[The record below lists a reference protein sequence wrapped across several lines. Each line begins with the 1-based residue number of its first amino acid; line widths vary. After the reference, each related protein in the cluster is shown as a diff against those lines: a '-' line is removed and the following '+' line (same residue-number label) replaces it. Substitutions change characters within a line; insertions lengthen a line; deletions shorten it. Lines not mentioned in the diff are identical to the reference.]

1 MHRRAYG
8 RETTMGPCGPPGRER
23 RYFILAETRRTTNQ
37 SGEPPRRPRRKGGA
51 GRIALGIL
59 KVIGTLILIGCT
71 TGAILACF
79 AATYIKTVIIPQ
91 DYVDASAYSMNLSS
105 TIYYTDPN
113 TGEAKELRTLHGE
126 ENRVKV
132 DYEDIPEN
140 LINALVAIEDQRFW
154 KHQGVDWRRTGGAF
168 LNMFLG
174 MKDTYGGST
183 ITQQLIKNM
192 TQNDDVTVKRKILE
206 IFRALEF
213 ERNYSKEEILEMYLN
228 YIYLG
233 ESCYGVGTASLTYF
247 GKPVTELS
255 LAECASLIGITNN
268 PSRYDPYISDY
279 TLEQNKKRQEI
290 ILNEMLEQGYITQA
304 EHDAAVAEE
313 LVFVGRG
320 QGTTSTTVY
329 SYFEDQ
335 LIQDVIA
342 DLKAEYDLSD
352 QMASQWV
359 YNGGLSIY
367 CTQNPEIQAKV
378 DAVYEDLTNFN
389 ATSSTGAQLQSAIT
403 VIDNATGNVV
413 AVAGGVGEKTG
424 SLTLNRALS
433 QRQPGSAIKPLA
445 VYAPALD
452 LGVITPATVIDDSP
466 YSFDGDGGSPWP
478 VNSFGEY
485 RGLTNVYT
493 GLQNS
498 VNTLA
503 VKVLANYTSPQ
514 VAYDFLVNNLG
525 FSTDH
530 LVVQEERNGT
540 VFSDIGLAQLALG
553 GLTDGVTT
561 LEMASAYAAFPRGGL
576 YIEPRTYTKVER
588 VDPDTGAVTVLLDN
602 QAESHAAMKDSTAW
616 YINTMLQNVIRA
628 GTGTSARFDGMT
640 IAGKTGTTTS
650 RKDLYFVG
658 YSAYYTAA
666 VWSGFDQPERMPSS
680 LQQQSAITWK
690 KVMSA
695 IHEGLE
701 DKSFPTPSAGT
712 VTVPI
717 CADSGLQATEACQHD
732 ARTGEGGRIINMT
745 FVKGDEP
752 TTFCEVHKDVEIC
765 LDAPF
770 LDADGNPNGMYHLAG
785 EFCPEESRRTV
796 SILDI
801 TREGA
806 AAAVTVQ
813 DNQFTTGHITALG
826 EAAYC
831 DVHTTAQPSEPTEKP
846 PIDPMDYTTW
856 PGPEDYDNIEDYNR
870 FNPFDESTWPENVN
884 GSSGQETPTPTET
897 PSVTVQPSQAPVTT
911 EEPFVPAA

>member
-1 MHRRAYG
+1 M
-8 RETTMGPCGPPGRER
+8 
-23 RYFILAETRRTTNQ
+23 AETRRTTNQ

-51 GRIALGIL
+51 GRVILGIL

-79 AATYIKTVIIPQ
+79 AATYIQTVIIPQ
-91 DYVDASAYSMNLSS
+91 SYLDASAYSMNLSS
-105 TIYYTDPN
+105 TIYYTDPA

-132 DYEDIPEN
+132 DYEEIPED

-247 GKPVTELS
+247 GKPVSELS
-255 LAECASLIGITNN
+255 LAQCASLIGITNN

-279 TLEQNKKRQEI
+279 TLEQNKLRQEI

-335 LIQDVIA
+335 LIKDVIA

-367 CTQNPEIQAKV
+367 CTQDPEIQAKV
-378 DAVYEDLTNFN
+378 DAVYEDLSNFN

-503 VKVLANYTSPQ
+503 VKILGQYTSPQ

-561 LEMASAYAAFPRGGL
+561 LEMASAYSAFPRGGL

-616 YINTMLQNVIRA
+616 YINTMLQNVVRN

-666 VWSGFDQPERMPSS
+666 VWSGFDQPERMSS
-680 LQQQSAITWK
+680 GLQQQSAVTWK

-712 VTVPI
+712 VTVPV
-717 CADSGLQATEACQHD
+717 CADSGLQATEACKHD

-770 LDADGNPNGMYHLAG
+770 LDADGSPNGMYHLAG

-806 AAAVTVQ
+806 AAAVTVR

-831 DVHTTAQPSEPTEKP
+831 DVHTTAQAPEPTEKP

-884 GSSGQETPTPTET
+884 GSSSGQQTTPPTQTPVQPTET
-897 PSVTVQPSQAPVTT
+897 PSTSVQPSQAPVTT

>member
-1 MHRRAYG
+1 M
-8 RETTMGPCGPPGRER
+8 
-23 RYFILAETRRTTNQ
+23 
-37 SGEPPRRPRRKGGA
+37 
-51 GRIALGIL
+51 L

-105 TIYYTDPN
+105 TIYYTDPA
-113 TGEAKELRTLHGE
+113 TGEARELRTLHGE

-132 DYEDIPEN
+132 EFEEIPQD
-140 LINALVAIEDQRFW
+140 LIDALVAIEDQRFW
-154 KHQGVDWRRTGGAF
+154 THHGVDWRRTGGAF
-168 LNMFLG
+168 INMFLG
-174 MKDTYGGST
+174 MRNTFGGST

-228 YIYLG
+228 YIFLG
-233 ESCYGVGTASLTYF
+233 EGCYGVGTASLTYF

-255 LAECASLIGITNN
+255 LAQCASLIGITNN

-279 TLEQNKKRQEI
+279 TLEQNKLRQEV
-290 ILNEMLEQGYITQA
+290 ILSEMLKQGYITQA

-335 LIQDVIA
+335 LIKDVIA

-367 CTQNPEIQAKV
+367 CTQDPEIQAKV
-378 DAVYEDLTNFN
+378 DAVYEDLSNFN

-503 VKVLANYTSPQ
+503 VKILGQYTSPQ

-561 LEMASAYAAFPRGGL
+561 LEMASAYSAFPRGGL

-616 YINTMLQNVIRA
+616 YINTMLQNVIKN
-628 GTGTSARFDGMT
+628 GTGTSARFEGSTMP

-666 VWSGFDQPERMPSS
+666 VWSGFDQPERMSS
-680 LQQQSAITWK
+680 GLQQQSAVTWK

-712 VTVPI
+712 VTVPV
-717 CADSGLQATEACQHD
+717 CADSGLQATEACKHD

-770 LDADGNPNGMYHLAG
+770 LDADGSPNGMYHLAG

-806 AAAVTVQ
+806 AAAVTVR
-813 DNQFTTGHITALG
+813 DNQFTTGHLEALG

-831 DVHTTAQPSEPTEKP
+831 DVHTTAQAPEPTEKP

-884 GSSGQETPTPTET
+884 GSSSGQQTTPPTQTPVQPTET
-897 PSVTVQPSQAPVTT
+897 PSTSVQPSQAPATT

>member
-1 MHRRAYG
+1 M
-8 RETTMGPCGPPGRER
+8 
-23 RYFILAETRRTTNQ
+23 AETRRTTNQ

-51 GRIALGIL
+51 GRVILGIL

-105 TIYYTDPN
+105 TIYYTDPA
-113 TGEAKELRTLHGE
+113 TGEARELRTLHGE

-132 DYEDIPEN
+132 DYEEIPED

-233 ESCYGVGTASLTYF
+233 GSCYGVGTASLTYF
-247 GKPVTELS
+247 GKPVSELS
-255 LAECASLIGITNN
+255 LAQCASLIGITNN

-279 TLEQNKKRQEI
+279 TLEQNKLRQEI

-335 LIQDVIA
+335 LIKDVIA

-367 CTQNPEIQAKV
+367 CTQDPEIQAKV
-378 DAVYEDLTNFN
+378 DAVYEDLSNFN

-503 VKVLANYTSPQ
+503 VKILGQYTSPQ

-561 LEMASAYAAFPRGGL
+561 LEMASAYSAFPRGGL

-616 YINTMLQNVIRA
+616 YINTMLQNVIKN
-628 GTGTSARFDGMT
+628 GTGTSARFEGSTMP

-666 VWSGFDQPERMPSS
+666 VWSGFDQPERMSS
-680 LQQQSAITWK
+680 GLQQQSAVTWK

-712 VTVPI
+712 VTVPV
-717 CADSGLQATEACQHD
+717 CADSGLQATEACKHD

-770 LDADGNPNGMYHLAG
+770 LDADGSPNGMYHLAG

-806 AAAVTVQ
+806 AAAVTVR
-813 DNQFTTGHITALG
+813 DNQFTTGHLEALG

-831 DVHTTAQPSEPTEKP
+831 DVHTTAQAPEPTEKP

-884 GSSGQETPTPTET
+884 GSSSGQQTTPPTQTPVQPTET
-897 PSVTVQPSQAPVTT
+897 PSTSVQPSQAPVTT

>member
-1 MHRRAYG
+1 M
-8 RETTMGPCGPPGRER
+8 
-23 RYFILAETRRTTNQ
+23 AETRRTTNQ

-51 GRIALGIL
+51 GRVILGIL

-105 TIYYTDPN
+105 TIYYTDPA
-113 TGEAKELRTLHGE
+113 TGEARELRTLHGE

-132 DYEDIPEN
+132 DYEEIPED
-140 LINALVAIEDQRFW
+140 LVNALVAIEDQRFW

-233 ESCYGVGTASLTYF
+233 GSCYGVGTASLTYF
-247 GKPVTELS
+247 GKPVSELS
-255 LAECASLIGITNN
+255 LAQCASLIGITNN

-279 TLEQNKKRQEI
+279 TLEQNKLRQEI

-335 LIQDVIA
+335 LIKDVIA

-367 CTQNPEIQAKV
+367 CTQDPEIQAKV
-378 DAVYEDLTNFN
+378 DAVYEDLSNFN

-503 VKVLANYTSPQ
+503 VKILGQYTSPQ

-561 LEMASAYAAFPRGGL
+561 LEMASAYSAFPRGGL

-616 YINTMLQNVIRA
+616 YINTMLQNVVRN
-628 GTGTSARFDGMT
+628 GTGTSARFEGSTMP

-666 VWSGFDQPERMPSS
+666 VWSGFDQPERMSS
-680 LQQQSAITWK
+680 GLQQQSAVTWK

-712 VTVPI
+712 VTVPV
-717 CADSGLQATEACQHD
+717 CADSGLQATEACKHD

-770 LDADGNPNGMYHLAG
+770 LDADGSPNGMYHLAG

-806 AAAVTVQ
+806 AAAVTVR

-831 DVHTTAQPSEPTEKP
+831 DVHTTAQAPEPTEKP

-884 GSSGQETPTPTET
+884 GSSSGQQTTPPTQTPVQPTET
-897 PSVTVQPSQAPVTT
+897 PSTSVQPSQAPATT

>member
-1 MHRRAYG
+1 M
-8 RETTMGPCGPPGRER
+8 
-23 RYFILAETRRTTNQ
+23 AETRRTTNQ

-51 GRIALGIL
+51 GRVILGIL

-105 TIYYTDPN
+105 TIYYTDPS

-132 DYEDIPEN
+132 DYEEIPED

-247 GKPVTELS
+247 GKPVSELS
-255 LAECASLIGITNN
+255 LAQCASLIGITNN

-279 TLEQNKKRQEI
+279 TKEQNKKRQEI

-367 CTQNPEIQAKV
+367 CTQNPDIQAKV

-503 VKVLANYTSPQ
+503 VKILGQYTSPQ

-561 LEMASAYAAFPRGGL
+561 LEMASAYSAFPRGGL

-616 YINTMLQNVIRA
+616 YINTMLQNVVRN
-628 GTGTSARFDGMT
+628 GTGTSARFEGSTMP

-666 VWSGFDQPERMPSS
+666 VWSGFDQPERMSS
-680 LQQQSAITWK
+680 GLQQQSAVTWK

-712 VTVPI
+712 VTVPV
-717 CADSGLQATEACQHD
+717 CADSGLQATEACKHD

-770 LDADGNPNGMYHLAG
+770 LDADGSPNGMYHLAG

-806 AAAVTVQ
+806 AAAVTVR
-813 DNQFTTGHITALG
+813 DNQFTTGHLEALG

-831 DVHTTAQPSEPTEKP
+831 DVHTTAQAPEPTEKP

-884 GSSGQETPTPTET
+884 GSSSGQQTTPPTQTPVQPTET
-897 PSVTVQPSQAPVTT
+897 PSTSVQPSQAPATT
-911 EEPFVPAA
+911 EEPFAPAA

>member
-1 MHRRAYG
+1 M
-8 RETTMGPCGPPGRER
+8 
-23 RYFILAETRRTTNQ
+23 I
-37 SGEPPRRPRRKGGA
+37 
-51 GRIALGIL
+51 LGIL

-105 TIYYTDPN
+105 TIYYTDPA
-113 TGEAKELRTLHGE
+113 TGEARELRTLHGE

-132 DYEDIPEN
+132 EFEEIPQD
-140 LINALVAIEDQRFW
+140 LIDALVAIEDQRFW
-154 KHQGVDWRRTGGAF
+154 THHGVDWRRTGGAF
-168 LNMFLG
+168 INMFLG
-174 MKDTYGGST
+174 MRNTFGGST

-228 YIYLG
+228 YIFLG
-233 ESCYGVGTASLTYF
+233 EGCYGVGTASLTYF

-255 LAECASLIGITNN
+255 LAQCASLIGITNN

-279 TLEQNKKRQEI
+279 TKEQNKKRQEI

-335 LIQDVIA
+335 LIKDVIA

-367 CTQNPEIQAKV
+367 CTQDPAIQAKV
-378 DAVYEDLTNFN
+378 DAVYEDLSNFD
-389 ATSSTGAQLQSAIT
+389 APSPTGQQLQSGIT

-413 AVAGGVGEKTG
+413 ALAGGVGEKTA
-424 SLTLNRALS
+424 SLLTNRATQSL
-433 QRQPGSAIKPLA
+433 RQPGSAIKPLA

-466 YSFDGDGGSPWP
+466 YSFDGDGGAPWP
-478 VNSFGEY
+478 VNSYNEY

-503 VKVLANYTSPQ
+503 VKVLGQYTSPQ

-553 GLTDGVTT
+553 GLTDGITT
-561 LEMASAYAAFPRGGL
+561 LEMASAYATFPRGGL

-650 RKDLYFVG
+650 RRDLYFVG

-666 VWSGFDQPERMPSS
+666 VWSGYDTPERMSS
-680 LQQQSAITWK
+680 GLQQQSAVTWK
-690 KVMSA
+690 MVMSA

-701 DKSFPTPSAGT
+701 DKSFPTPSEGT
-712 VTVPI
+712 VTVPV
-717 CADSGLQATEACQHD
+717 CADSGLQATEACKHD
-732 ARTGEGGRIINMT
+732 ARVGEGERIINMT

-752 TTFCEVHKDVEIC
+752 TTFCEVHTDVEIC
-765 LDAPF
+765 LEAPF
-770 LDADGNPNGMYHLAG
+770 LDAEGNPNGMYHLAG

-796 SILDI
+796 SILNI

-806 AAAVTVQ
+806 AAAVEVR

-826 EAAYC
+826 EAAVC
-831 DVHTTAQPSEPTEKP
+831 DVHTTETPAGPTERP

-856 PGPEDYDNIEDYNR
+856 PGPEDYDSLEDYNR

-884 GSSGQETPTPTET
+884 GSSGQQTPEPGGESAPPDETAPPEPSHTPE
-897 PSVTVQPSQAPVTT
+897 TT

>member
-1 MHRRAYG
+1 MHKTVR
-8 RETTMGPCGPPGRER
+8 PLGRER
-23 RYFILAETRRTTNQ
+23 RYFILAETKHTKNQ
-37 SGEPPRRPRRKGGA
+37 SGEPSRRPRRKGTA
-51 GRIALGIL
+51 GGVALGIL
-59 KVIGTLILIGCT
+59 KVVGTLILIGCT

-91 DYVDASAYSMNLSS
+91 SEIDASAYAMNLSS
-105 TIYYTDPN
+105 TIYYTDPA
-113 TGEAKELRTLHGE
+113 TGQAKELRTLHGE

-132 DYEDIPEN
+132 DLEEIPED
-140 LINALVAIEDQRFW
+140 LIDALVAIEDQRFW
-154 KHQGVDWRRTGGAF
+154 KHHGVDWRRTGGAF

-213 ERNYSKEEILEMYLN
+213 EKDYSKKEILEMYLN

-233 ESCYGVGTASLTYF
+233 ENCYGVGTASLAYF
-247 GKPVTELS
+247 GKPVSQLS

-279 TLEQNKKRQEI
+279 TREQNKKRQEI
-290 ILNEMLEQGYITQA
+290 ILSEMKKQGYITEEEQ
-304 EHDAAVAEE
+304 EAAAAQE

-320 QGTTSTTVY
+320 QGTTSTTAY

-335 LIQDVIA
+335 LIRDVIA
-342 DLKAEYDLSD
+342 DLKEAYDLSD

-359 YNGGLSIY
+359 YSGGLSIY
-367 CTQNPEIQAKV
+367 CTQDPAIQAKV
-378 DAVYEDLTNFN
+378 DAVYEDLSNFDAPSPN
-389 ATSSTGAQLQSAIT
+389 GQQLQSGIT

-413 AVAGGVGEKTG
+413 ALAGGVGEKTA
-424 SLTLNRALS
+424 SLLTNRATQSL
-433 QRQPGSAIKPLA
+433 RQPGSAIKPLA

-466 YSFDGDGGSPWP
+466 YSFDGDGGAPWP
-478 VNSFGEY
+478 VNSYGKY
-485 RGLTNVYT
+485 RGLTNVYV
-493 GLQNS
+493 GVQNS

-503 VKVLANYTSPQ
+503 VKVLGQYITPQ
-514 VAYDFLVNNLG
+514 VAFDFLVNNLG

-530 LVVQEERNGT
+530 LVVQEERKGT

-561 LEMASAYAAFPRGGL
+561 LEMAAAYATFPRGGL
-576 YIEPRTYTKVER
+576 YIEPRTYTRVER
-588 VDPDTGAVTVLLDN
+588 VDPDTGEVLLLLED

-616 YINTMLQNVIRA
+616 YINSMLQNVIRS
-628 GTGTSARFDGMT
+628 GTGTAARFDGMT

-650 RKDLYFVG
+650 RRDLYFAG
-658 YSAYYTAA
+658 YSPYYTAA
-666 VWSGFDQPERMPSS
+666 VWSGYDQPERMSSS
-680 LQQQSAITWK
+680 LQKQSAATWK
-690 KVMSA
+690 KVMAS

-701 DKSFPTPSAGT
+701 SKSFPTPSEGT
-712 VTVPI
+712 VTVPV

-732 ARTGEGGRIINMT
+732 ARVDAGGRIISMT

-770 LDADGNPNGMYHLAG
+770 LEADGSPNGMYHLAG
-785 EFCPEESRRTV
+785 EFCPAESRRTV
-796 SILDI
+796 SILELA
-801 TREGA
+801 REGA

-831 DVHTTAQPSEPTEKP
+831 DVHTTAPAPEPTEKP
-846 PIDPMDYTTW
+846 AIDPMDYTTW
-856 PGPEDYDNIEDYNR
+856 PGPEDYDNLEDYNR

-884 GSSGQETPTPTET
+884 SSSGEQTPPPSETPAPPATQPPVSTEPPQT
-897 PSVTVQPSQAPVTT
+897 DI

>member
-1 MHRRAYG
+1 M
-8 RETTMGPCGPPGRER
+8 
-23 RYFILAETRRTTNQ
+23 AETRRTTNQ

-51 GRIALGIL
+51 GRVILGIL

-105 TIYYTDPN
+105 TIYYTDPA
-113 TGEAKELRTLHGE
+113 TGEARELRTLHGE

-132 DYEDIPEN
+132 DYEEIPED

-228 YIYLG
+228 YIFLG

-247 GKPVTELS
+247 GKPVSELS
-255 LAECASLIGITNN
+255 LAQCASLIGITNN

-279 TLEQNKKRQEI
+279 TLEQNKLRQEI

-335 LIQDVIA
+335 LIKDVIA

-367 CTQNPEIQAKV
+367 CTQDPEIQAKV
-378 DAVYEDLTNFN
+378 DAVYEDLSNFN

-478 VNSFGEY
+478 VNSYGYY
-485 RGLTNVYT
+485 RGLTNVYN
-493 GLQNS
+493 GLQDS
-498 VNTLA
+498 INTLA

-561 LEMASAYAAFPRGGL
+561 LEMASAYSAFPRGGL

-616 YINTMLQNVIRA
+616 YINTMLQNVVRN
-628 GTGTSARFDGMT
+628 GTGTSARFEGSTMP

-666 VWSGFDQPERMPSS
+666 VWSGFDQPERMSS
-680 LQQQSAITWK
+680 GLQQQSAVTWK

-712 VTVPI
+712 VTVPV
-717 CADSGLQATEACQHD
+717 CADSGLQATEACKHD

-770 LDADGNPNGMYHLAG
+770 LDADGSPNGMYHLAG

-806 AAAVTVQ
+806 AAAVTVR

-831 DVHTTAQPSEPTEKP
+831 DVHTTAQAPEPTEKP

-884 GSSGQETPTPTET
+884 GSSSGQQTTPPTQTPVQPTET
-897 PSVTVQPSQAPVTT
+897 PSTSVQPSQAPVTT

>member
-1 MHRRAYG
+1 M
-8 RETTMGPCGPPGRER
+8 
-23 RYFILAETRRTTNQ
+23 AETRRTTNQ

-51 GRIALGIL
+51 GRVILRIL

-105 TIYYTDPN
+105 TIYYTDPS

-132 DYEDIPEN
+132 DYEEIPED

-247 GKPVTELS
+247 GKPVSELS
-255 LAECASLIGITNN
+255 LAQCASLIGITNN

-279 TLEQNKKRQEI
+279 TKEQNKKRQEI

-335 LIQDVIA
+335 LIKDVIA

-367 CTQNPEIQAKV
+367 CTQDPEIQAKV
-378 DAVYEDLTNFN
+378 DAVYEDLSNFN

-503 VKVLANYTSPQ
+503 VKILGQYTSPQ

-561 LEMASAYAAFPRGGL
+561 LEMASAYSAFPRGGL

-616 YINTMLQNVIRA
+616 YINTMLQNVVRN

-666 VWSGFDQPERMPSS
+666 VWSGFDQPERMSS
-680 LQQQSAITWK
+680 GLQQQSAVTWK

-712 VTVPI
+712 VTVPV
-717 CADSGLQATEACQHD
+717 CADSGLQATEACKHD

-770 LDADGNPNGMYHLAG
+770 LDADGSPNGMYHLAG

-806 AAAVTVQ
+806 AAAVTVR
-813 DNQFTTGHITALG
+813 DNQFTTGHLEALG

-831 DVHTTAQPSEPTEKP
+831 DVHTTAQAPEPTEKP

-884 GSSGQETPTPTET
+884 GSSSGQQTTPPTQTPVQPTET
-897 PSVTVQPSQAPVTT
+897 PSTSVQPSQAPATT

>member
-1 MHRRAYG
+1 M
-8 RETTMGPCGPPGRER
+8 
-23 RYFILAETRRTTNQ
+23 AETRRTTNQ

-51 GRIALGIL
+51 GRVILGIL

-105 TIYYTDPN
+105 TIYYTDPS

-132 DYEDIPEN
+132 DYEEIPGD

-228 YIYLG
+228 YIFLG

-247 GKPVTELS
+247 GKPVSELS
-255 LAECASLIGITNN
+255 LAQCASLIGITNN

-279 TLEQNKKRQEI
+279 TLEQNKLRQEI

-335 LIQDVIA
+335 LIKDVIA

-367 CTQNPEIQAKV
+367 CTQDPEIQAKV
-378 DAVYEDLTNFN
+378 DAVYEDLSNFN

-503 VKVLANYTSPQ
+503 VKILGQYTSPQ

-561 LEMASAYAAFPRGGL
+561 LEMASAYSAFPRGGL

-616 YINTMLQNVIRA
+616 YINTMLQNVIKN
-628 GTGTSARFDGMT
+628 GTGTSARFEGSTMP

-666 VWSGFDQPERMPSS
+666 VWSGFDQPERMSS
-680 LQQQSAITWK
+680 GLQQQSAVTWK

-712 VTVPI
+712 VTVPV
-717 CADSGLQATEACQHD
+717 CADSGLQATEACKHD

-770 LDADGNPNGMYHLAG
+770 LDADGSPNGMYHLAG

-806 AAAVTVQ
+806 AAAVTVR
-813 DNQFTTGHITALG
+813 DNQFTTGHLEALG

-831 DVHTTAQPSEPTEKP
+831 DVHTTAQAPEPTEKP

-884 GSSGQETPTPTET
+884 GSSSGQQTTPPTQTPVQPTET
-897 PSVTVQPSQAPVTT
+897 PSTSVQPSQAPVTT

>member
-1 MHRRAYG
+1 M
-8 RETTMGPCGPPGRER
+8 
-23 RYFILAETRRTTNQ
+23 AETRRTTNQ

-51 GRIALGIL
+51 GRVILGIL

-105 TIYYTDPN
+105 TIYYTDPS

-132 DYEDIPEN
+132 DYEEIPED
-140 LINALVAIEDQRFW
+140 LVNALVAIEDQRFW

-247 GKPVTELS
+247 GKPVSELS
-255 LAECASLIGITNN
+255 LAQCASLIGITNN

-279 TLEQNKKRQEI
+279 TLEQNKLRQEI

-335 LIQDVIA
+335 LIKDVIA

-367 CTQNPEIQAKV
+367 CTQNPDIQAKV
-378 DAVYEDLTNFN
+378 DAVYEDLSNFN

-478 VNSFGEY
+478 VNSYGYY
-485 RGLTNVYT
+485 RGLTNVYN
-493 GLQNS
+493 GLQDS
-498 VNTLA
+498 INTLA

-561 LEMASAYAAFPRGGL
+561 LEMASAYSAFPRGGL

-616 YINTMLQNVIRA
+616 YINTMLQNVVRN
-628 GTGTSARFDGMT
+628 GTGTSARFEGMT

-666 VWSGFDQPERMPSS
+666 VWSGFDQPERMSS
-680 LQQQSAITWK
+680 GLQQQSAVTWK

-717 CADSGLQATEACQHD
+717 CADSGLQATEACKHD

-770 LDADGNPNGMYHLAG
+770 LDADGSPNGMYHLAG

-806 AAAVTVQ
+806 AAAVTVR
-813 DNQFTTGHITALG
+813 DNQFTTGHLEALG

-831 DVHTTAQPSEPTEKP
+831 DVHTTAQAPEPTEKP

-884 GSSGQETPTPTET
+884 GSSSGQQTTPPTQTPVQPTET
-897 PSVTVQPSQAPVTT
+897 PSTSVQPSQAPVTT

>member
-1 MHRRAYG
+1 M
-8 RETTMGPCGPPGRER
+8 
-23 RYFILAETRRTTNQ
+23 AETRRTTNQ
-37 SGEPPRRPRRKGGA
+37 NGESPRRPRRRHKGGS
-51 GRIALGIL
+51 IVLTIL
-59 KVIGTLILIGCT
+59 KVLGTLFLIGCT

-105 TIYYTDPN
+105 TIYYTDST
-113 TGEAKELRTLHGE
+113 TGATKELRTLHGE

-132 DYEDIPEN
+132 NYEEIPKD
-140 LINALVAIEDQRFW
+140 LVNALVSIEDERFW
-154 KHQGVDWRRTGGAF
+154 THHGVDWRRTGGAF

-213 ERNYSKEEILEMYLN
+213 ERNYEKDEILEMYLN

-233 ESCYGVGTASLTYF
+233 GNCYGVGTASLAYF
-247 GKPVTELS
+247 GKPVSELD

-279 TLEQNKKRQEI
+279 TREQNKKRQET
-290 ILNEMLEQGYITQA
+290 ILYKMLELGYITQA

-320 QGTTSTTVY
+320 QGTTSTTAY

-335 LIQDVIA
+335 LIRDVIA
-342 DLKAEYDLSD
+342 DLKDAYDLSE
-352 QMASQWV
+352 QVASQWV

-367 CTQNPEIQAKV
+367 CTQDPNIQAKV
-378 DAVYEDLTNFN
+378 DAVYEDLSNFD
-389 ATSSTGAQLQSAIT
+389 APSSTGQQLQSGIT
-403 VIDNATGNVV
+403 VIDNTTGNVV
-413 AVAGGVGEKTG
+413 ALAGGVGEKTA
-424 SLTLNRALS
+424 SLLTNRATQSL
-433 QRQPGSAIKPLA
+433 RQPGSAIKSIA

-478 VNSFGEY
+478 VNSYGNY

-503 VKVLANYTSPQ
+503 VKVLGLYTSPQ
-514 VAYDFLVNNLG
+514 VAYDFLVKNLG

-540 VFSDIGLAQLALG
+540 VYSDIGLAQMALG

-561 LEMASAYAAFPRGGL
+561 LEMAAAYSSFPRGGL

-588 VDPDTGAVTVLLDN
+588 VDPDTGEVTVLLDN
-602 QAESHAAMKDSTAW
+602 QAEYHTAMKDSTAW
-616 YINTMLQNVIRA
+616 YINTMLQNVIRS
-628 GTGTSARFDGMT
+628 GTGTSARFKDVKMT

-666 VWSGFDQPERMPSS
+666 VWSGYDQPERMSSS
-680 LQQQSAITWK
+680 LQQQSAIIWN
-690 KVMSA
+690 KVMSS
-695 IHEGLE
+695 IHAELE

-712 VTVPI
+712 VTVDV
-717 CADSGLQATEACQHD
+717 CADSGLRPTDACRHD
-732 ARTGEGGRIINMT
+732 ARVGEGARIISMT

-752 TTFCEVHKDVEIC
+752 TDVCDVHKDVEIC

-770 LDADGNPNGMYHLAG
+770 VGADGTPNGMYHLAG
-785 EFCPEESRRTV
+785 EYCPEESRRTV

-806 AAAVTVQ
+806 AAAVSVR
-813 DNQFTTGHITALG
+813 DNQFTTGHIAALG
-826 EAAYC
+826 DAAYC
-831 DVHTTAQPSEPTEKP
+831 DVHTTPQAPEPTERP
-846 PIDPMDYTTW
+846 AIDPTDPTTW
-856 PGPEDYDNIEDYNR
+856 PGPEDYDRLEDYNK
-870 FNPFDESTWPENVN
+870 FNPFDASTWPENVN
-884 GSSGQETPTPTET
+884 GSSGQQQETPPPSETITPAPTET
-897 PSVTVQPSQAPVTT
+897 GETTTAPIISPVVS
-911 EEPFVPAA
+911 EEPYVPAA

>member
-1 MHRRAYG
+1 M
-8 RETTMGPCGPPGRER
+8 
-23 RYFILAETRRTTNQ
+23 AETRRTTNQ

-51 GRIALGIL
+51 GRVILGIL

-105 TIYYTDPN
+105 TIYYTDPS
-113 TGEAKELRTLHGE
+113 TGEAKGLRTLHGE

-132 DYEDIPEN
+132 DYEEIPGD

-247 GKPVTELS
+247 GKPVSELS
-255 LAECASLIGITNN
+255 LAQCASLIGITNN

-335 LIQDVIA
+335 LIKDVIA

-367 CTQNPEIQAKV
+367 CTQDPEIQAKV
-378 DAVYEDLTNFN
+378 DAVYEDLSNFN

-503 VKVLANYTSPQ
+503 VKILGQYTSPQ

-561 LEMASAYAAFPRGGL
+561 LEMASAYSAFPRGGL

-616 YINTMLQNVIRA
+616 YINTMLQNVVRN
-628 GTGTSARFDGMT
+628 GTGTSARFEGSTMP

-666 VWSGFDQPERMPSS
+666 VWSGFDQPERMSS
-680 LQQQSAITWK
+680 GLQQQSAVTWK

-712 VTVPI
+712 VTVPV
-717 CADSGLQATEACQHD
+717 CADSGLQATEACKHD

-806 AAAVTVQ
+806 AAAVTVR
-813 DNQFTTGHITALG
+813 DNQFTTGHLEALG

-831 DVHTTAQPSEPTEKP
+831 DVHTTAQAPEPTEKP

-884 GSSGQETPTPTET
+884 GSSSGQQTTPPTQTPVQPTET
-897 PSVTVQPSQAPVTT
+897 PSTSVQPSQAPVTT

>member
-1 MHRRAYG
+1 M
-8 RETTMGPCGPPGRER
+8 
-23 RYFILAETRRTTNQ
+23 AETRHTTNQ
-37 SGEPPRRPRRKGGA
+37 SGEPPRRPRRKSGG
-51 GRIALGIL
+51 GSIALSIL

-91 DYVDASAYSMNLSS
+91 SYVDASAYSMNLSS
-105 TIYYTDPN
+105 TIYYTDPA

-132 DYEDIPEN
+132 EFEEIPEN
-140 LINALVAIEDQRFW
+140 LVNALVAIEDQRFW

-247 GKPVTELS
+247 GKPVSELS

-335 LIQDVIA
+335 LIKDVIA
-342 DLKAEYDLSD
+342 DLKAEYDLSE

-367 CTQNPEIQAKV
+367 CTQNPDIQAKV
-378 DAVYEDLTNFN
+378 DAVYEDLSNFN
-389 ATSSTGAQLQSAIT
+389 ATASNGDQLQSAIT
-403 VIDNATGNVV
+403 IIDNATGNVV

-478 VNSFGEY
+478 VNSYGYY

-493 GLQNS
+493 GLEVS
-498 VNTLA
+498 INTLA

-525 FSTDH
+525 FSTDQ

-561 LEMASAYAAFPRGGL
+561 LEMAAAYATFPRGGL

-616 YINTMLQNVIRA
+616 YINTMLQNVIKN

-658 YSAYYTAA
+658 YSPYYTAA
-666 VWSGFDQPERMPSS
+666 VWSGFDQPERMSSS

-690 KVMSA
+690 KVMSS

-701 DKSFPTPSAGT
+701 SKSFPTPSEGT
-712 VTVPI
+712 VTVPV

-732 ARTGEGGRIINMT
+732 ARTDTGGRIINMT

-752 TTFCEVHKDVEIC
+752 TTFCEVHKEVEIC
-765 LDAPF
+765 LDTPF

-785 EFCPEESRRTV
+785 EFCPAESRRTV

-806 AAAVTVQ
+806 AAAVTVR
-813 DNQFTTGHITALG
+813 DNQFTTGHIAALG
-826 EAAYC
+826 DAAYC
-831 DVHTTAQPSEPTEKP
+831 DVHTTAQAPEPTEKP

-884 GSSGQETPTPTET
+884 GSSSGQQTPPTQTPEQPTET
-897 PSVTVQPSQAPVTT
+897 PSNSVQPSQTPTAT

>member
-1 MHRRAYG
+1 M
-8 RETTMGPCGPPGRER
+8 
-23 RYFILAETRRTTNQ
+23 AETRRTTNQ

-51 GRIALGIL
+51 GRVILGIL

-105 TIYYTDPN
+105 TIYYTDPS

-132 DYEDIPEN
+132 DYEEIPED
-140 LINALVAIEDQRFW
+140 LVNALVAIEDQRFW

-247 GKPVTELS
+247 GKPVSELS
-255 LAECASLIGITNN
+255 LAQCASLIGITNN

-279 TLEQNKKRQEI
+279 TLEQNKLRQEI

-335 LIQDVIA
+335 LIKDVIA

-367 CTQNPEIQAKV
+367 CTQDPEIQAKV
-378 DAVYEDLTNFN
+378 DAVYEDLSNFN

-478 VNSFGEY
+478 VNSYGYY
-485 RGLTNVYT
+485 RGLTNVYN
-493 GLQNS
+493 GLQDS
-498 VNTLA
+498 INTLA

-561 LEMASAYAAFPRGGL
+561 LEMASAYSAFPRGGL

-616 YINTMLQNVIRA
+616 YINTMLQNVVRN
-628 GTGTSARFDGMT
+628 GTGTSARFEGSTMP

-666 VWSGFDQPERMPSS
+666 VWSGFDQPERMSS
-680 LQQQSAITWK
+680 GLQQQSAVTWK

-712 VTVPI
+712 VTVPV
-717 CADSGLQATEACQHD
+717 CADSGLQATEACKHD

-770 LDADGNPNGMYHLAG
+770 LDADGSPNGMYHLAG

-806 AAAVTVQ
+806 AAAVTVR
-813 DNQFTTGHITALG
+813 DNQFTTGHLEALG

-831 DVHTTAQPSEPTEKP
+831 DVHTTAQAPEPTEKP

-884 GSSGQETPTPTET
+884 GSSSGQQTTPPTQTPVQPTET
-897 PSVTVQPSQAPVTT
+897 PSTSVQPSQAPVTT

>member
-1 MHRRAYG
+1 M
-8 RETTMGPCGPPGRER
+8 
-23 RYFILAETRRTTNQ
+23 AETRHTINQ

-51 GRIALGIL
+51 GRVILGIL

-105 TIYYTDPN
+105 TIYYTDPS

-132 DYEDIPEN
+132 DYEEIPED
-140 LINALVAIEDQRFW
+140 LVNALVAIEDQRFW

-247 GKPVTELS
+247 GKPVSELS
-255 LAECASLIGITNN
+255 LAQCASLIGITNN

-279 TLEQNKKRQEI
+279 TKEQNKKRQEI

-335 LIQDVIA
+335 LIKDVIA

-367 CTQNPEIQAKV
+367 CTQDPEIQAKV
-378 DAVYEDLTNFN
+378 DAVYEDLSNFN

-478 VNSFGEY
+478 VNSYGYY
-485 RGLTNVYT
+485 RGLTNVYN
-493 GLQNS
+493 GLQDS
-498 VNTLA
+498 INTLA

-561 LEMASAYAAFPRGGL
+561 LEMASAYSAFPRGGL

-616 YINTMLQNVIRA
+616 YINTMLQNVVRN

-666 VWSGFDQPERMPSS
+666 VWRGFDQPERMSS
-680 LQQQSAITWK
+680 GLQQQSAVTWK

-717 CADSGLQATEACQHD
+717 CADSGLQATEACKHD

-806 AAAVTVQ
+806 AAAVTVR
-813 DNQFTTGHITALG
+813 DNQFTTGHLEALG

-831 DVHTTAQPSEPTEKP
+831 DVHTTAQAPEPTEKP

-884 GSSGQETPTPTET
+884 GSSSGQQTTPPTQTPVQPTET
-897 PSVTVQPSQAPVTT
+897 PSTSVQPSQAPATT

>member
-1 MHRRAYG
+1 M
-8 RETTMGPCGPPGRER
+8 
-23 RYFILAETRRTTNQ
+23 AETRRTTNQ

-51 GRIALGIL
+51 GRVILGIL

-105 TIYYTDPN
+105 TIYYTDPS

-132 DYEDIPEN
+132 DYEEIPED
-140 LINALVAIEDQRFW
+140 LVNALVAIEDQRFW

-247 GKPVTELS
+247 GKPVSELS
-255 LAECASLIGITNN
+255 LAQCASLIGITNN

-279 TLEQNKKRQEI
+279 TLEQNKLRQEI

-335 LIQDVIA
+335 LIKDVIA

-367 CTQNPEIQAKV
+367 CTQNPDIQAKV
-378 DAVYEDLTNFN
+378 DAVYEDLSNFN

-445 VYAPALD
+445 VM
-452 LGVITPATVIDDSP
+452 S
-466 YSFDGDGGSPWP
+466 
-478 VNSFGEY
+478 
-485 RGLTNVYT
+485 R
-493 GLQNS
+493 
-498 VNTLA
+498 
-503 VKVLANYTSPQ
+503 YTS
-514 VAYDFLVNNLG
+514 
-525 FSTDH
+525 S
-530 LVVQEERNGT
+530 
-540 VFSDIGLAQLALG
+540 
-553 GLTDGVTT
+553 
-561 LEMASAYAAFPRGGL
+561 SAP
-576 YIEPRTYTKVER
+576 
-588 VDPDTGAVTVLLDN
+588 
-602 QAESHAAMKDSTAW
+602 
-616 YINTMLQNVIRA
+616 
-628 GTGTSARFDGMT
+628 
-640 IAGKTGTTTS
+640 
-650 RKDLYFVG
+650 
-658 YSAYYTAA
+658 
-666 VWSGFDQPERMPSS
+666 WS
-680 LQQQSAITWK
+680 L
-690 KVMSA
+690 
-695 IHEGLE
+695 
-701 DKSFPTPSAGT
+701 
-712 VTVPI
+712 
-717 CADSGLQATEACQHD
+717 
-732 ARTGEGGRIINMT
+732 
-745 FVKGDEP
+745 
-752 TTFCEVHKDVEIC
+752 
-765 LDAPF
+765 
-770 LDADGNPNGMYHLAG
+770 
-785 EFCPEESRRTV
+785 
-796 SILDI
+796 
-801 TREGA
+801 
-806 AAAVTVQ
+806 
-813 DNQFTTGHITALG
+813 
-826 EAAYC
+826 
-831 DVHTTAQPSEPTEKP
+831 
-846 PIDPMDYTTW
+846 
-856 PGPEDYDNIEDYNR
+856 
-870 FNPFDESTWPENVN
+870 
-884 GSSGQETPTPTET
+884 
-897 PSVTVQPSQAPVTT
+897 
-911 EEPFVPAA
+911 

>member
-1 MHRRAYG
+1 M
-8 RETTMGPCGPPGRER
+8 
-23 RYFILAETRRTTNQ
+23 AETRRTTNQ

-51 GRIALGIL
+51 GRVILGIL

-105 TIYYTDPN
+105 TIYYTDPS

-132 DYEDIPEN
+132 DYEEIPED
-140 LINALVAIEDQRFW
+140 LVNALVAIEDQRFW

-228 YIYLG
+228 YIFLG

-247 GKPVTELS
+247 GKPVSELS
-255 LAECASLIGITNN
+255 LAQCASLIGITNN

-279 TLEQNKKRQEI
+279 TLEQNKLRQEI

-335 LIQDVIA
+335 LIKDVIA

-367 CTQNPEIQAKV
+367 CTQDPEIQAKV
-378 DAVYEDLTNFN
+378 DAVYEDLSNFN

-478 VNSFGEY
+478 VNSYGYY
-485 RGLTNVYT
+485 RGLTNVYN
-493 GLQNS
+493 GLQDS
-498 VNTLA
+498 INTLA

-561 LEMASAYAAFPRGGL
+561 LEMASAYSAFPRGGL

-616 YINTMLQNVIRA
+616 YINTMLQNVIKN
-628 GTGTSARFDGMT
+628 GTGTSARFEGSTMP

-666 VWSGFDQPERMPSS
+666 VWSGFDQPERMSS
-680 LQQQSAITWK
+680 GLQQQSAVTWK

-712 VTVPI
+712 VTVPV
-717 CADSGLQATEACQHD
+717 CADSGLQATEACKHD

-770 LDADGNPNGMYHLAG
+770 LDADGSPNGMYHLAG

-806 AAAVTVQ
+806 AAAVTVR

-831 DVHTTAQPSEPTEKP
+831 DVHTTAQAPEPTEKP

-884 GSSGQETPTPTET
+884 GSSSGQQTTPPTQTPVQPTET
-897 PSVTVQPSQAPVTT
+897 PSTSVQPSQAPVTT

>member
-1 MHRRAYG
+1 M
-8 RETTMGPCGPPGRER
+8 
-23 RYFILAETRRTTNQ
+23 AETRRTTNQ

-51 GRIALGIL
+51 GRVILGIL

-105 TIYYTDPN
+105 TIYYTDPS

-132 DYEDIPEN
+132 DYEEIPED
-140 LINALVAIEDQRFW
+140 LVNALVAIEDQRFW

-228 YIYLG
+228 YIFLG

-247 GKPVTELS
+247 GKPVSELS
-255 LAECASLIGITNN
+255 LAQCASLIGITNN

-279 TLEQNKKRQEI
+279 TLEQNKLRQEI

-335 LIQDVIA
+335 LIKDVIA

-367 CTQNPEIQAKV
+367 CTQDPEIQAKV
-378 DAVYEDLTNFN
+378 DAVYEDLSNFN

-478 VNSFGEY
+478 VNSYGYY
-485 RGLTNVYT
+485 RGLTNVYN
-493 GLQNS
+493 GLQDS
-498 VNTLA
+498 INTLA

-514 VAYDFLVNNLG
+514 VAYDSLVNNLG

-540 VFSDIGLAQLALG
+540 VFSDINLAQLALG

-561 LEMASAYAAFPRGGL
+561 LEMASAYSAFPRGGL

-616 YINTMLQNVIRA
+616 YINTMLQNVIKN
-628 GTGTSARFDGMT
+628 GTGTSARFEGSTMP

-666 VWSGFDQPERMPSS
+666 VWSGFDQPERMSS
-680 LQQQSAITWK
+680 GLQQQSAVTWK

-712 VTVPI
+712 VTVPV
-717 CADSGLQATEACQHD
+717 CADSGLQATEACKHD

-770 LDADGNPNGMYHLAG
+770 LDADGSPNGMYHLAG

-806 AAAVTVQ
+806 AAAVTVR

-831 DVHTTAQPSEPTEKP
+831 DVHTTAQAPEPTEKP

-884 GSSGQETPTPTET
+884 GSSSGQQTTPPTQTPVQPTET
-897 PSVTVQPSQAPVTT
+897 PSTSVQPSQAPVTT

>member
-1 MHRRAYG
+1 M
-8 RETTMGPCGPPGRER
+8 
-23 RYFILAETRRTTNQ
+23 AETRRTTNQ

-51 GRIALGIL
+51 GRVILGIL

-105 TIYYTDPN
+105 TIYYTDPS

-132 DYEDIPEN
+132 DYEEIPED

-247 GKPVTELS
+247 GKPVSELS
-255 LAECASLIGITNN
+255 LAQCASLIGITNN

-279 TLEQNKKRQEI
+279 TLEQNKLRQEI

-335 LIQDVIA
+335 LIKDVIA

-367 CTQNPEIQAKV
+367 CTQDPEIQAKV
-378 DAVYEDLTNFN
+378 DAVYEDLSNFN

-503 VKVLANYTSPQ
+503 VKILGQYTSPQ

-561 LEMASAYAAFPRGGL
+561 LEMASAYSAFPRGGL

-616 YINTMLQNVIRA
+616 YINTMLQNVVRN
-628 GTGTSARFDGMT
+628 GTGTSARFEGSTMP

-666 VWSGFDQPERMPSS
+666 VWSGFDQPERMSS
-680 LQQQSAITWK
+680 GLQQQSAVTWK

-712 VTVPI
+712 VTVPV
-717 CADSGLQATEACQHD
+717 CADSGLQATEACKHD

-770 LDADGNPNGMYHLAG
+770 LDADGSPNGMYHLAG

-806 AAAVTVQ
+806 AAAVTVR
-813 DNQFTTGHITALG
+813 DNQFTTGHLEALG

-831 DVHTTAQPSEPTEKP
+831 DVHTTAQAPEPTEKP

-884 GSSGQETPTPTET
+884 GSSSGQQTTPPTQTPVQPTET
-897 PSVTVQPSQAPVTT
+897 PSTSVQPSQAPVTT

>member
-1 MHRRAYG
+1 M
-8 RETTMGPCGPPGRER
+8 
-23 RYFILAETRRTTNQ
+23 AETRRTTNQ

-51 GRIALGIL
+51 GRVILGIL

-105 TIYYTDPN
+105 TIYYTDPA
-113 TGEAKELRTLHGE
+113 TGEARELRTLHGE

-132 DYEDIPEN
+132 DYEEIPED

-233 ESCYGVGTASLTYF
+233 GSCYGVGTASLTYF
-247 GKPVTELS
+247 GKPVSELS
-255 LAECASLIGITNN
+255 LAQCASLIGITNN

-279 TLEQNKKRQEI
+279 TLEQNKLRQEI

-335 LIQDVIA
+335 LIKDVIA

-367 CTQNPEIQAKV
+367 CTQDPEIQAKV
-378 DAVYEDLTNFN
+378 DAVYEDLSNFN

-503 VKVLANYTSPQ
+503 VKILGQYTSPQ

-561 LEMASAYAAFPRGGL
+561 LEMASAYSAFPRGGL

-616 YINTMLQNVIRA
+616 YINTMLQNVVRN
-628 GTGTSARFDGMT
+628 GTGTSARFEGSTMP

-666 VWSGFDQPERMPSS
+666 VWSGFDQPERMSS
-680 LQQQSAITWK
+680 GLQQQSAVTWK

-712 VTVPI
+712 VTVPV
-717 CADSGLQATEACQHD
+717 CADSGLQATEACKHD

-770 LDADGNPNGMYHLAG
+770 LDADGSPNGMYHLAG

-806 AAAVTVQ
+806 AAAVTVR

-831 DVHTTAQPSEPTEKP
+831 DVHTTAQAPEPTEKP

-884 GSSGQETPTPTET
+884 GSSSGQQTTPPTQTPVQPTET
-897 PSVTVQPSQAPVTT
+897 PSTSVQPSQAPATT

>member
-1 MHRRAYG
+1 M
-8 RETTMGPCGPPGRER
+8 
-23 RYFILAETRRTTNQ
+23 AETRHTINQ

-51 GRIALGIL
+51 GRVILGIL

-105 TIYYTDPN
+105 TIYYTDPS

-132 DYEDIPEN
+132 DYEEIPED
-140 LINALVAIEDQRFW
+140 LVNALVAIEDQRFW

-247 GKPVTELS
+247 GKPVSELS
-255 LAECASLIGITNN
+255 LAQCASLIGITNN

-279 TLEQNKKRQEI
+279 TKEQNKKRQEI

-335 LIQDVIA
+335 LIKDVIA

-367 CTQNPEIQAKV
+367 CTQDPEIQAKV
-378 DAVYEDLTNFN
+378 DAVYEDLSNFN

-478 VNSFGEY
+478 VNSYGYY
-485 RGLTNVYT
+485 RGLTNVYN
-493 GLQNS
+493 GLQDS
-498 VNTLA
+498 INTLA

-561 LEMASAYAAFPRGGL
+561 LEMASAYSAFPRGGL

-616 YINTMLQNVIRA
+616 YINTMLQNVVRN

-666 VWSGFDQPERMPSS
+666 VWSGFDQPERMSS
-680 LQQQSAITWK
+680 GLQQQSAVTWK

-717 CADSGLQATEACQHD
+717 CADSGLQATEACKHD

-806 AAAVTVQ
+806 AAAVTVR
-813 DNQFTTGHITALG
+813 DNQFTTGHLEALG

-831 DVHTTAQPSEPTEKP
+831 DVHTTAQAPEPTEKP

-884 GSSGQETPTPTET
+884 GSSSGQQTTPPTQTPVQPTET
-897 PSVTVQPSQAPVTT
+897 PSTSVQPSQAPATT

>member
-1 MHRRAYG
+1 M
-8 RETTMGPCGPPGRER
+8 
-23 RYFILAETRRTTNQ
+23 AETRRTTNQ

-51 GRIALGIL
+51 GRVILGIL

-105 TIYYTDPN
+105 TIYYTDPS

-132 DYEDIPEN
+132 DYEEIPED
-140 LINALVAIEDQRFW
+140 LVNALVAIEDQRFW

-228 YIYLG
+228 YIFLG

-247 GKPVTELS
+247 GKPVSELS
-255 LAECASLIGITNN
+255 LAQCASLIGITNN

-279 TLEQNKKRQEI
+279 TLEQNKLRQEI

-335 LIQDVIA
+335 LIKDVIA

-378 DAVYEDLTNFN
+378 DAVYEDLSNFN

-478 VNSFGEY
+478 VNSYGYY
-485 RGLTNVYT
+485 RGLTNVYN
-493 GLQNS
+493 GLQDS
-498 VNTLA
+498 INTLA

-561 LEMASAYAAFPRGGL
+561 LEMASAYSAFPRGGL

-616 YINTMLQNVIRA
+616 YINTMLQNVIKN
-628 GTGTSARFDGMT
+628 GTGTSARFEGSTMP

-666 VWSGFDQPERMPSS
+666 VWSGFDQPERMSS
-680 LQQQSAITWK
+680 GLQQQSAVTWK

-712 VTVPI
+712 VTVPV
-717 CADSGLQATEACQHD
+717 CADSGLQATEACKHD

-806 AAAVTVQ
+806 AAAVTVR
-813 DNQFTTGHITALG
+813 DNQFTTGHLEALG

-831 DVHTTAQPSEPTEKP
+831 DVHTTAQVPEPTEKP

-884 GSSGQETPTPTET
+884 GSSSGQQTTPPTQTPVQPTET
-897 PSVTVQPSQAPVTT
+897 PSTSVQPSQAPVTT

>member
-1 MHRRAYG
+1 M
-8 RETTMGPCGPPGRER
+8 
-23 RYFILAETRRTTNQ
+23 AETRRTTNQ

-51 GRIALGIL
+51 GRVILGIL

-105 TIYYTDPN
+105 TIYYTDPS

-132 DYEDIPEN
+132 DYEEIPED

-247 GKPVTELS
+247 GKPVSELS
-255 LAECASLIGITNN
+255 LAQCASLIGITNN

-279 TLEQNKKRQEI
+279 TKEQNKKRQEI

-335 LIQDVIA
+335 LIKDVIA

-367 CTQNPEIQAKV
+367 CTQDPEIQAKV
-378 DAVYEDLTNFN
+378 DAVYEDLSNFN

-503 VKVLANYTSPQ
+503 VKILGQYTSPQ

-561 LEMASAYAAFPRGGL
+561 LEMASAYSAFPRGGL

-616 YINTMLQNVIRA
+616 YINTMLQNVIKN
-628 GTGTSARFDGMT
+628 GTGTSARFEGSTMP

-666 VWSGFDQPERMPSS
+666 VWSGFDQPERMSS
-680 LQQQSAITWK
+680 GLQQQSAVTWK

-712 VTVPI
+712 VTVPV
-717 CADSGLQATEACQHD
+717 CADSGLQATEACKHD

-806 AAAVTVQ
+806 AAAVTVR
-813 DNQFTTGHITALG
+813 DNQFTTGHLEALG

-831 DVHTTAQPSEPTEKP
+831 DVHTTAQAPEPTEKP

-884 GSSGQETPTPTET
+884 GSSSGQQTTPPTQTPVQPTET
-897 PSVTVQPSQAPVTT
+897 PSTSVQPSQAPATT

>member
-1 MHRRAYG
+1 M
-8 RETTMGPCGPPGRER
+8 
-23 RYFILAETRRTTNQ
+23 AETRRTTNQ

-51 GRIALGIL
+51 GRVILGIL

-105 TIYYTDPN
+105 TIYYTDPS

-132 DYEDIPEN
+132 DYEEIPED
-140 LINALVAIEDQRFW
+140 LVNALVAIEDQRFW

-228 YIYLG
+228 YIFLG

-247 GKPVTELS
+247 GKPVSELS
-255 LAECASLIGITNN
+255 LAQCASLIGITNN

-279 TLEQNKKRQEI
+279 TLEQNKLRQEI

-335 LIQDVIA
+335 LIKDVIA

-367 CTQNPEIQAKV
+367 CTQDPEIQAKV
-378 DAVYEDLTNFN
+378 DAVYEDLSNFN

-478 VNSFGEY
+478 VNSYGYY
-485 RGLTNVYT
+485 RGLTNVYN
-493 GLQNS
+493 GLQDS
-498 VNTLA
+498 INTLA

-561 LEMASAYAAFPRGGL
+561 LEMASAYSAFPRGGL

-616 YINTMLQNVIRA
+616 YINTMLQNVIKN
-628 GTGTSARFDGMT
+628 GTGTSARFEGSTMP

-666 VWSGFDQPERMPSS
+666 VWSGFDQPERMSS
-680 LQQQSAITWK
+680 GLQQQSAVTWK

-712 VTVPI
+712 VTVPV
-717 CADSGLQATEACQHD
+717 CADSGLQATEACKHD

-752 TTFCEVHKDVEIC
+752 TTLCEVHKDVEIC

-770 LDADGNPNGMYHLAG
+770 LDADGSPNGMYHLAG

-806 AAAVTVQ
+806 AAAVTVR

-831 DVHTTAQPSEPTEKP
+831 DVHTTAQAPEPTEKP

-884 GSSGQETPTPTET
+884 GSSSGQQTTPPTQTPVQPTET
-897 PSVTVQPSQAPVTT
+897 PSTSVQPSQAPVTT

>member
-1 MHRRAYG
+1 M
-8 RETTMGPCGPPGRER
+8 
-23 RYFILAETRRTTNQ
+23 AETRRTTNQ

-51 GRIALGIL
+51 GRVILGIL

-105 TIYYTDPN
+105 TIYYTDPS

-132 DYEDIPEN
+132 DYEEIPED

-247 GKPVTELS
+247 GKPVSELS
-255 LAECASLIGITNN
+255 LAQCASLIGITNN

-279 TLEQNKKRQEI
+279 TKEQNKLRQEI

-335 LIQDVIA
+335 LIKDVIA

-367 CTQNPEIQAKV
+367 CTQDPEIQAKV
-378 DAVYEDLTNFN
+378 DAVYEDLSNFN

-503 VKVLANYTSPQ
+503 VKILGQYTSPQ

-561 LEMASAYAAFPRGGL
+561 LEMASAYSAFPRGGL
-576 YIEPRTYTKVER
+576 YIEPRTYTRVER

-616 YINTMLQNVIRA
+616 YINTMLQNVIKN
-628 GTGTSARFDGMT
+628 GTGTSARFEGSTMP

-666 VWSGFDQPERMPSS
+666 VWSGFDQPERMSS
-680 LQQQSAITWK
+680 GLQQQSAVTWK

-712 VTVPI
+712 VTVPV
-717 CADSGLQATEACQHD
+717 CADSGLQATEACKHD

-770 LDADGNPNGMYHLAG
+770 LDADGSPNGMYHLAG

-806 AAAVTVQ
+806 AAAVTVR
-813 DNQFTTGHITALG
+813 DNQFTTGHLEALG

-831 DVHTTAQPSEPTEKP
+831 DVHTTAQAPEPTEKP

-884 GSSGQETPTPTET
+884 GSSSGQQTTPPTQTPVQPTET
-897 PSVTVQPSQAPVTT
+897 PSTSVQPSQAPVTT

>member
-1 MHRRAYG
+1 M
-8 RETTMGPCGPPGRER
+8 
-23 RYFILAETRRTTNQ
+23 AETRRTTNQ

-51 GRIALGIL
+51 GRVILGIL

-105 TIYYTDPN
+105 TIYYTDPS

-132 DYEDIPEN
+132 DYEEIPED

-233 ESCYGVGTASLTYF
+233 GSCYGVGTASLTYF
-247 GKPVTELS
+247 GKPVSELS
-255 LAECASLIGITNN
+255 LAQCASLIGITNN

-279 TLEQNKKRQEI
+279 TLEQNKLRQEI

-335 LIQDVIA
+335 LIKDVIA

-367 CTQNPEIQAKV
+367 CTQDPEIQAKV
-378 DAVYEDLTNFN
+378 DAVYEDLSNFN

-503 VKVLANYTSPQ
+503 VKILGQYTSPQ

-561 LEMASAYAAFPRGGL
+561 LEMASAYSAFPRGGL

-616 YINTMLQNVIRA
+616 YINTMLQNVVRN
-628 GTGTSARFDGMT
+628 GTGTSARFEGSTMP

-666 VWSGFDQPERMPSS
+666 VWSGFDQPERMSS
-680 LQQQSAITWK
+680 GLQQQSAVTWK

-712 VTVPI
+712 VTVPV
-717 CADSGLQATEACQHD
+717 CADSGLQATEACKHD

-770 LDADGNPNGMYHLAG
+770 LDADGSPNGMYHLAG

-806 AAAVTVQ
+806 AAAVTVR

-831 DVHTTAQPSEPTEKP
+831 DVHTTAQAPEPTEKP

-884 GSSGQETPTPTET
+884 GSSSGQQTTPPTQTPVQPTET
-897 PSVTVQPSQAPVTT
+897 PSTSVQPSQAPATT

>member
-1 MHRRAYG
+1 M
-8 RETTMGPCGPPGRER
+8 
-23 RYFILAETRRTTNQ
+23 AETRRTTNQ

-51 GRIALGIL
+51 GRVILGIL

-105 TIYYTDPN
+105 TIYYTDPS

-132 DYEDIPEN
+132 DYEEIPGD

-247 GKPVTELS
+247 GKPVSELS
-255 LAECASLIGITNN
+255 LAQCASLIGITNN

-279 TLEQNKKRQEI
+279 TLEQNKLRQEI

-335 LIQDVIA
+335 LIKDVIA

-367 CTQNPEIQAKV
+367 CTQDPEIQAKV
-378 DAVYEDLTNFN
+378 DAVYEDLSNFN

-503 VKVLANYTSPQ
+503 VKILGQYTSPQ

-561 LEMASAYAAFPRGGL
+561 LEMASAYSAFPRGGL

-616 YINTMLQNVIRA
+616 YINTMLQNVIKN
-628 GTGTSARFDGMT
+628 GTGTSARFEGSTMP

-666 VWSGFDQPERMPSS
+666 VWSGFDQPERMSS
-680 LQQQSAITWK
+680 GLQQQSAVTWK

-701 DKSFPTPSAGT
+701 DESFPTPSAGT
-712 VTVPI
+712 VTVPV
-717 CADSGLQATEACQHD
+717 CADSGLQATEACKHD
-732 ARTGEGGRIINMT
+732 ARVGEGERIINMT

-752 TTFCEVHKDVEIC
+752 TTFCEVHTDVEIC

-770 LDADGNPNGMYHLAG
+770 LDADGSPNGMYHLAG

-806 AAAVTVQ
+806 AAAVTVR
-813 DNQFTTGHITALG
+813 DNQFTTGHLEALG

-831 DVHTTAQPSEPTEKP
+831 DVHTTAQAPEPTEKP

-884 GSSGQETPTPTET
+884 GSSSGQQTTPPTQTPVQPTET
-897 PSVTVQPSQAPVTT
+897 PSTSVQPSQAPVTT

>member
-1 MHRRAYG
+1 M
-8 RETTMGPCGPPGRER
+8 
-23 RYFILAETRRTTNQ
+23 AETRRTTNQ

-51 GRIALGIL
+51 GRVILGIL

-105 TIYYTDPN
+105 TIYYTDPS

-132 DYEDIPEN
+132 DYEEIPED

-247 GKPVTELS
+247 GKPVSELS
-255 LAECASLIGITNN
+255 LAQCASLIGITNN

-279 TLEQNKKRQEI
+279 TLEQNKLRQEI

-335 LIQDVIA
+335 LIKDVIA

-367 CTQNPEIQAKV
+367 CTQNPDIQAKV
-378 DAVYEDLTNFN
+378 DAVYEDLSNFN

-478 VNSFGEY
+478 VNSYGYY
-485 RGLTNVYT
+485 RGLTNVYN
-493 GLQNS
+493 GLQDS
-498 VNTLA
+498 INTLA

-561 LEMASAYAAFPRGGL
+561 LEMASAYSAFPRGGL

-616 YINTMLQNVIRA
+616 YINTMLQNVVRN

-666 VWSGFDQPERMPSS
+666 VWSGFDQPERMSS
-680 LQQQSAITWK
+680 GLQQQSAVTWK

-717 CADSGLQATEACQHD
+717 CADSGLQATEACKHD

-770 LDADGNPNGMYHLAG
+770 LDADGSPNGMYHLAG

-806 AAAVTVQ
+806 AAAVTVR
-813 DNQFTTGHITALG
+813 DNQFTTGHLEALG

-831 DVHTTAQPSEPTEKP
+831 DVHTTAQAPEPTEKP

-884 GSSGQETPTPTET
+884 GSSSGQQTTPPTQTPVQPTET
-897 PSVTVQPSQAPVTT
+897 PSTSVQPSQAPVTT

>member
-1 MHRRAYG
+1 M
-8 RETTMGPCGPPGRER
+8 
-23 RYFILAETRRTTNQ
+23 AETRRTTNQ

-51 GRIALGIL
+51 GRVILGIL

-105 TIYYTDPN
+105 TIYYTDPS

-132 DYEDIPEN
+132 DYEEIPGD

-228 YIYLG
+228 YIFLG

-247 GKPVTELS
+247 GKPVSELS
-255 LAECASLIGITNN
+255 LAQCASLIGITNN

-279 TLEQNKKRQEI
+279 TLEQNKLRQEI

-335 LIQDVIA
+335 LIKDVIA

-367 CTQNPEIQAKV
+367 CTQDPEIQAKV
-378 DAVYEDLTNFN
+378 DAVYEDLSNFN

-503 VKVLANYTSPQ
+503 VKILGQYTSPQ

-561 LEMASAYAAFPRGGL
+561 LEMASAYSAFPRGGL

-616 YINTMLQNVIRA
+616 YINTMLQNVIKN
-628 GTGTSARFDGMT
+628 GTGTSARFEGSTMP

-666 VWSGFDQPERMPSS
+666 VWSGFDQPERMSS
-680 LQQQSAITWK
+680 GLQQQSAVTWK

-701 DKSFPTPSAGT
+701 DESFPTPSAGT
-712 VTVPI
+712 VTVPV
-717 CADSGLQATEACQHD
+717 CADSGLQATEACKHD
-732 ARTGEGGRIINMT
+732 ARVGEGERIINMT

-752 TTFCEVHKDVEIC
+752 TTFCEVHTDVEIC

-770 LDADGNPNGMYHLAG
+770 LDADGSPNGMYHLAG

-806 AAAVTVQ
+806 AAAVTVR
-813 DNQFTTGHITALG
+813 DNQFTTGHLEALG

-831 DVHTTAQPSEPTEKP
+831 DVHTTAQAPEPTEKP

-884 GSSGQETPTPTET
+884 GSSSGQQTTPPTQTPVQPTET
-897 PSVTVQPSQAPVTT
+897 PSTSVQPSQAPVTT

>member
-1 MHRRAYG
+1 M
-8 RETTMGPCGPPGRER
+8 
-23 RYFILAETRRTTNQ
+23 AETRRTTNQ

-51 GRIALGIL
+51 GRVILGIL

-105 TIYYTDPN
+105 TIYYTDPS

-132 DYEDIPEN
+132 DYEEIPED

-233 ESCYGVGTASLTYF
+233 GSCYGVGTASLTYF
-247 GKPVTELS
+247 GKPVSELS
-255 LAECASLIGITNN
+255 LAQCASLIGITNN

-279 TLEQNKKRQEI
+279 TLEQNKLRQEI

-335 LIQDVIA
+335 LIKDVIA

-378 DAVYEDLTNFN
+378 DAVYEDLSNFN

-503 VKVLANYTSPQ
+503 VKILGQYTSPQ

-561 LEMASAYAAFPRGGL
+561 LEMASAYSAFPRGGL

-602 QAESHAAMKDSTAW
+602 QAESRAAMKDSTAW
-616 YINTMLQNVIRA
+616 YINTMLQNVIKN
-628 GTGTSARFDGMT
+628 GTGTSARFEGSTMP

-666 VWSGFDQPERMPSS
+666 VWSGFDQPERMSS
-680 LQQQSAITWK
+680 GLQQQSAVTWK

-712 VTVPI
+712 VTVPV
-717 CADSGLQATEACQHD
+717 CADSGLQATEACKHD

-770 LDADGNPNGMYHLAG
+770 LDADGSPNGMYHLAG

-806 AAAVTVQ
+806 AAAVTVR
-813 DNQFTTGHITALG
+813 DNQFTTGHLEALG

-831 DVHTTAQPSEPTEKP
+831 DVHTTAQAPEPTEKP

-884 GSSGQETPTPTET
+884 GSSSGQQTTPPTQTPVQPTET
-897 PSVTVQPSQAPVTT
+897 PSTSVQPSQAPATT

>member
-1 MHRRAYG
+1 M
-8 RETTMGPCGPPGRER
+8 
-23 RYFILAETRRTTNQ
+23 AETRRTTNQ

-51 GRIALGIL
+51 GRVILGIL

-105 TIYYTDPN
+105 TIYYTDPS

-132 DYEDIPEN
+132 DYEEIPED
-140 LINALVAIEDQRFW
+140 LVNALVAIEDQRFW

-213 ERNYSKEEILEMYLN
+213 ERNYSKDEILEMYLN
-228 YIYLG
+228 YIFLG

-247 GKPVTELS
+247 GKPVSELS
-255 LAECASLIGITNN
+255 LAQCASLIGITNN

-279 TLEQNKKRQEI
+279 TLEQNKLRQEI

-335 LIQDVIA
+335 LIKDVIA

-367 CTQNPEIQAKV
+367 CTQDPEIQAKV
-378 DAVYEDLTNFN
+378 DAVYEDLSNFN

-503 VKVLANYTSPQ
+503 VKILGQYTSPQ

-561 LEMASAYAAFPRGGL
+561 LEMASAYSAFPRGGL

-616 YINTMLQNVIRA
+616 YINTMLQNVVRN
-628 GTGTSARFDGMT
+628 GTGTSARFEGSTMP

-666 VWSGFDQPERMPSS
+666 VWSGFDQPERMSS
-680 LQQQSAITWK
+680 GLQQQSAVTWK

-712 VTVPI
+712 VTVPV
-717 CADSGLQATEACQHD
+717 CADSGLQATEACKHD

-770 LDADGNPNGMYHLAG
+770 LDADGSPNGMYHLAG

-806 AAAVTVQ
+806 AAAVTVR
-813 DNQFTTGHITALG
+813 DNQFTTGHLEALG

-831 DVHTTAQPSEPTEKP
+831 DVHTTAQAPEPTEKP

-884 GSSGQETPTPTET
+884 GSSSGQQTTPPTQTPVQPTET
-897 PSVTVQPSQAPVTT
+897 PSTSVQPSQAPVTT